1 MEAAA
6 TEELVAMASPYPDFD
21 IGAVRD
27 LLSRGADPN
36 AVDSSNVSVFAI
48 ACRYGHV
55 DVIQALLDAG
65 ADIDSGHSRISPLS
79 WLADQVGPYGARMET
94 NGKIKFLLDAGAK
107 MNGAHGT
114 ENLLTMAASV
124 GYQEIVDLALE
135 YGADPH
141 EKDRLGRSY
150 HDVWLQPSSS
160 PN

>member
-1 MEAAA
+1 MDAA
-6 TEELVAMASPYPDFD
+6 TKELVAMASPYPDFD

-48 ACRYGHV
+48 ACRFGHV

-79 WLADQVGPYGARMET
+79 WLVDTMRPEGAR
-94 NGKIKFLLDAGAK
+94 KIKFLLDAGAK

-114 ENLLTMAASV
+114 ENLLTMAASI
-124 GYQEIVDLALE
+124 GFQEVVDLALE

-141 EKDRLGRSY
+141 EKDVLGRSY
-150 HDVWLQPSSS
+150 HDVWLQPS
-160 PN
+160 

>member
-1 MEAAA
+1 MDAAA
-6 TEELVAMASPYPDFD
+6 TEELVAMASPYHDFD

-79 WLADQVGPYGARMET
+79 WLVDSIRPEGAR
-94 NGKIKFLLDAGAK
+94 KIKFLLDAGAK

-114 ENLLTMAASV
+114 ENLLTMAASFGFREV
-124 GYQEIVDLALE
+124 VDLALE

-141 EKDRLGRSY
+141 EKDTLGRSY
-150 HDVWLQPSSS
+150 HDVWLQPASS
-160 PN
+160 PS